1 MDQKLSYGKVTTTV
15 RIMIKEESE
24 IKIPNMVVV

>member
-1 MDQKLSYGKVTTTV
+1 MDKKFSYDKVTTTV

-24 IKIPNMVVV
+24 IKILNMVVV